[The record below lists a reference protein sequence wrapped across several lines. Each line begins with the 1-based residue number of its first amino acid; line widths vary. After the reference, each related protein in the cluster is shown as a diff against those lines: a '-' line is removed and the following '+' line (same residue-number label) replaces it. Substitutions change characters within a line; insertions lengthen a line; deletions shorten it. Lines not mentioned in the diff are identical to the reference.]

1 VTSQTLAYGTP
12 DAFTTSYSYDSDG
25 RLLNVTA
32 PGNETT
38 HYGYDALGR
47 VAAVVAAWGTPIAA
61 TTTTNYDNLGE
72 VTSVTAPGGAVSR
85 YGYDVLG
92 RSVSATAA
100 YGTSLART
108 TTTAYDTLG
117 RTIAVTDPANKTT
130 TTAYDD
136 IARTVAVTDP
146 LNETWTTAYD
156 AAGRPTTNTDP
167 LGKSTITAYDLLGR
181 VTSVTDQLSHATTYK
196 YNVNGDRDT
205 VTDPNTNLT
214 ETAYDQFGRT
224 IQVVD
229 PLGHNTDYAYDRA
242 GRVTVISDA
251 LGRQRQFGYDGLGR
265 KTSESWYT
273 LTPDGL
279 VFVQTQTFGYDDA
292 GNLSSAT
299 DPDGNY
305 AITSDALNRP
315 VTVNEPLGL
324 TLTFGYDA
332 ASNRNSVT
340 DNRGG
345 VQTST
350 FNLLNQLT
358 SRTLHTSTADARVDY
373 TYTPRGQLDTASRFT
388 DLAGTTSAGTSVYG
402 HDDAGHVTGITHH
415 IGSGAVLAD
424 YSYTY
429 DDAGRLHTKTE
440 NGTTTTFGYDDASQL
455 TQDGAAAHSYDAT
468 GNRTDTGYSTT
479 NGNRLQSDGTWTYTY
494 DDAGEL
500 IKKSKGTSAETWT
513 YQYDHRGQLVV
524 AEQRDTDGGTLLA
537 RVEYAY
543 DAFGNR
549 LRRTEW
555 NGTGPGTIVSD
566 ERFAY
571 DGWDTA
577 KPPAVGS
584 ENFDAWAD
592 LDASGNVTTRRLFGA
607 GVDNLVARLSSAGA
621 VAWYG
626 TDLQGSVRLVFD
638 NSGVYGLRDYTGFGA
653 IAAQSGA
660 GLDRYGYT
668 GREWDSTLGVQYSR
682 ARIYDP
688 ATGRFLTADPMGFA
702 AGDVN
707 LYRYVGNGPTGAV
720 DPSGFEPPTLTGF
733 YGRQQE
739 QQWERQGLN
748 WVGRPQSPY
757 RVITPDGY
765 IYQAQDLSDAQYMFH
780 RAQFQGRSLAQDQI
794 ATLLGYGIEY
804 SGLGPTV
811 RTAHRAIEL
820 PAYLDPSYQGRPDS
834 DPLLRGYMVG
844 HDVSWGEAVSGM
856 TGDATVAFMLGDG
869 LLPRRPI
876 CKGLRKP
883 TRPLGRD
890 PFAVGGGADPLAG
903 DWSPAPSLRLP
914 DFAAPDAGA
923 AENAGAAAPNS
934 VIDPIA
940 EINRNADLATEMARR
955 AAERGRL
962 NGTPQDFGNYA
973 HERFRQLNQRLDR
986 LLEDEGSPF
995 RVSAEEFRFGS
1006 GDLARYPRESGS
1018 IGADAVLRRL
1028 DDPDFINIFDLKT
1041 HGGTLRPISEVRQ
1054 TEFLNRFGARAL
1066 ELYRIR

>member
-1 VTSQTLAYGTP
+1 
-12 DAFTTSYSYDSDG
+12 
-25 RLLNVTA
+25 
-32 PGNETT
+32 
-38 HYGYDALGR
+38 
-47 VAAVVAAWGTPIAA
+47 VASVVAAWGTPIAA
-61 TTTTNYDNLGE
+61 TTATNYDNLGE

-136 IARTVAVTDP
+136 IARSVAVTDP
-146 LNETWTTAYD
+146 LNKTWSTAYD
-156 AAGRPTTNTDP
+156 PAGRPTTRTDP

-196 YNVNGDRDT
+196 YTVNGDRDT

-214 ETAYDQFGRT
+214 QTAYDQFGRT

-229 PLGHNTDYAYDRA
+229 PLSHSTNYAYDRA
-242 GRVTVISDA
+242 SRVTVISDA

-279 VFVQTQTFGYDDA
+279 VFVQTQTFGYDAA

-305 AITSDALNRP
+305 TITSDALNRP
-315 VTVNEPLGL
+315 VTVTEPLGL
-324 TLTFGYDA
+324 SLTFGYDD

-373 TYTPRGQLDTASRFT
+373 SYTPRGQLDTASRFT
-388 DLAGTTSAGTSVYG
+388 NLAGTTSAGTSVYG

-415 IGSGAVLAD
+415 IGSGAVIAD

-440 NGTTTTFGYDDASQL
+440 NGTTSNFGYDDAGQL

-468 GNRTDTGYSTT
+468 GNRTDTGYTTT

-500 IKKSKGTSAETWT
+500 IKKSKGANAETWT

-592 LDASGNVTTRRLFGA
+592 LDASGNITTRRLFGA
-607 GVDNLVARLSSAGA
+607 GVDNLVARLSAAGA

-638 NSGVYGLRDYTGFGA
+638 NSGVYGLRDYSGFGA
-653 IAAQSGA
+653 ISAQSGA

-688 ATGRFLTADPMGFA
+688 VTGRFLTADPMGFA

-707 LYRYVGNGPTGAV
+707 LYRYVRNRATNAM
-720 DPSGFEPPTLTGF
+720 DPSGLAPLSKAAA
-733 YGRQQE
+733 
-739 QQWERQGLN
+739 
-748 WVGRPQSPY
+748 VA
-757 RVITPDGY
+757 
-765 IYQAQDLSDAQYMFH
+765 QAQKLLRQAEEAEKNGGKIPPIVDAFSRVASDPDDLIDRISDALIAQADLDDHKKGMDQSLEYRRSQPEREKRQREYDQAFGPGAAAREEAA
-780 RAQFQGRSLAQDQI
+780 RAARERASEDQFWGFVGGMYKTGEAIAIAAWPPAALIFAGLDAIVGDYKGARDALAEGAVSYGIQKLVG
-794 ATLLGYGIEY
+794 LLGKALSAG
-804 SGLGPTV
+804 S
-811 RTAHRAIEL
+811 EL
-820 PAYLDPSYQGRPDS
+820 PAN
-834 DPLLRGYMVG
+834 
-844 HDVSWGEAVSGM
+844 
-856 TGDATVAFMLGDG
+856 
-869 LLPRRPI
+869 
-876 CKGLRKP
+876 
-883 TRPLGRD
+883 
-890 PFAVGGGADPLAG
+890 
-903 DWSPAPSLRLP
+903 SL
-914 DFAAPDAGA
+914 
-923 AENAGAAAPNS
+923 
-934 VIDPIA
+934 
-940 EINRNADLATEMARR
+940 T
-955 AAERGRL
+955 AAERAEIQAIADKYETTIDIVGSRAEGR
-962 NGTPQDFGNYA
+962 GRMI
-973 HERFRQLNQRLDR
+973 E
-986 LLEDEGSPF
+986 
-995 RVSAEEFRFGS
+995 
-1006 GDLARYPRESGS
+1006 
-1018 IGADAVLRRL
+1018 
-1028 DDPDFINIFDLKT
+1028 KT
-1041 HGGTLRPISEVRQ
+1041 HLPQGKDPVDAPGTTRSDIDFKIDGSHPQVDALIEDLRKVSNNAGTADKQWSYCKKATYPPYIRFSPKKPIEY
-1054 TEFLNRFGARAL
+1054 GPPPK
-1066 ELYRIR
+1066 